1 MGASF
6 STRLS
11 DSNVELRTRIDA
23 AATKVVLDS
32 SFADLTKLANEKYCN
47 RLVKKVATI
56 FQQNKDTVDLELLR
70 QKLYDET
77 QKERREERR
86 GERENSQD
94 NNDDTRADIRD
105 EKTLEKHN
113 KKIKTPRIQNVE
125 KKCMQISKFY
135 VLFAHLF
142 SCIVSTINPTF
153 KIEKEKTATA
163 TSGSPA
169 AASSLDFCSS
179 RIDALVNGEL
189 VENSD
194 GDILVKPNVC
204 KTNVSKSGSPLHLID
219 LPGMKALQQLY
230 KDANANAN
238 DGDNSEKEDARYL
251 FKAFTGKD
259 APDHIRRLDQ
269 VPLKAYNK
277 DEECKEQRGYD
288 GGDPT
293 SDETQKKEQRR
304 DKERRDVETEKER
317 ERERMFYFY
326 NERDRKKNEEE
337 NARTG
342 VYLKGI
348 VGSLKERLFSEY
360 VQHIKEM
367 IERAEY
373 NRSRLLEVLSEMFTY
388 TYTYGSDGSI
398 SGVIIN
404 PSLTYKKLQS
414 LVVQTRRIVIKL
426 YTDCEEDYKHGLD
439 IFFAMV
445 QEKIAM
451 KLSVQEEVLKKQL
464 EDVMY
469 GPPERY
475 VPDSLLYQQQFQG
488 AEDFN
493 KKQFVPPHFKSSVIS
508 IVKKGVPDTAFQ
520 QILPSLNE
528 WMNEEIE
535 NATSLL
541 DPKQVADEFL
551 KENVYGDDDEYGS
564 SSAIAND
571 VSVFSSPPS
580 SPSASAVAP
589 AYAPASA
596 SAYAVAP
603 YAVAPYAVAP
613 YAVAPVATPSKAK
626 TSFSKIAT
634 DATAATTSSKL
645 LSGPS
650 ISPSPKKVKSRAVSD
665 IQPRQLSFISE

>member
-11 DSNVELRTRIDA
+11 ESNIELRNRIDA

-32 SFADLTKLANEKYCN
+32 SFADLAKLANEKYCN
-47 RLVKKVATI
+47 RLVKKVTTV

-77 QKERREERR
+77 QKERRGERR
-86 GERENSQD
+86 EERENSQD

-163 TSGSPA
+163 TSGSA
-169 AASSLDFCSS
+169 AAASTDSEIKSTAAPSSLDFCSS

-194 GDILVKPNVC
+194 GDLLVKPNVC

-230 KDANANAN
+230 KDANAN
-238 DGDNSEKEDARYL
+238 DGGDGEKEDARYL

-326 NERDRKKNEEE
+326 NERDRKKNEQE

-373 NRSRLLEVLSEMFTY
+373 NRSRLLEVLSEMF

-564 SSAIAND
+564 SSAIANE

-580 SPSASAVAP
+580 SPSASAVT
-589 AYAPASA
+589 
-596 SAYAVAP
+596 
-603 YAVAPYAVAP
+603 PYAVAP

-634 DATAATTSSKL
+634 DATTSSKL

-650 ISPSPKKVKSRAVSD
+650 ISPSPKKVKTRAVSD
-665 IQPRQLSFISE
+665 IQPRQLSFISEE

>member
-1 MGASF
+1 MQYIVTKFYFIDKNIDKMGASF

-11 DSNVELRTRIDA
+11 ESNIELRNRIDA

-32 SFADLTKLANEKYCN
+32 SFTDLTKLANEKYCN

-70 QKLYDET
+70 QQLYDEKQEEK
-77 QKERREERR
+77 QKR
-86 GERENSQD
+86 GVNSED
-94 NNDDTRADIRD
+94 ANADVANADT
-105 EKTLEKHN
+105 EKTSEKHN
-113 KKIKTPRIQNVE
+113 KKIKTPIIQNVE
-125 KKCMQISKFY
+125 KKCIQISKFY

-153 KIEKEKTATA
+153 KIEKEKTAT
-163 TSGSPA
+163 SGA
-169 AASSLDFCSS
+169 AQKEDTKSTAAGSSLDFCSS

-194 GDILVKPNVC
+194 GDLLVKPNVC

-230 KDANANAN
+230 KDAN
-238 DGDNSEKEDARYL
+238 DGGDSEKEDARYL

-277 DEECKEQRGYD
+277 DEECKEQKSYD
-288 GGDPT
+288 GGDRGDP
-293 SDETQKKEQRR
+293 SEENQKKNERK
-304 DKERRDVETEKER
+304 DKERRDLEK
-317 ERERMFYFY
+317 ERMFYFY

-348 VGSLKERLFSEY
+348 VGSLKERLFAEY

-373 NRSRLLEVLSEMFTY
+373 NRSRLLEILSQMFTY
-388 TYTYGSDGSI
+388 TYGGNGSI
-398 SGVIIN
+398 GGVIIN
-404 PSLTYKKLQS
+404 PSLTYRKLQS

-475 VPDSLLYQQQFQG
+475 IPESLLYQQQQFQG

-508 IVKKGVPDTAFQ
+508 IVKRGIPDSAFQ

-528 WMNEEIE
+528 WINEEIE

-541 DPKQVADEFL
+541 DPKQVADEFI
-551 KENVYGDDDEYGS
+551 KENVYGDDEYGS
-564 SSAIAND
+564 SS
-571 VSVFSSPPS
+571 
-580 SPSASAVAP
+580 SAVANYDSGFSSQSPSHSP
-589 AYAPASA
+589 ASAPAPVYVAAPAST
-596 SAYAVAP
+596 SAP
-603 YAVAPYAVAP
+603 I
-613 YAVAPVATPSKAK
+613 ATPSKAK
-626 TSFSKIAT
+626 TSFSNIAT
-634 DATAATTSSKL
+634 TAANTSSKL

-650 ISPSPKKVKSRAVSD
+650 VSPSPKKVKTRVVSD
-665 IQPRQLSFISE
+665 IQPRQLSFISEE

>member
-11 DSNVELRTRIDA
+11 ESNIELRNRIDA

-32 SFADLTKLANEKYCN
+32 SFTDLTKLANEKYCN

-70 QKLYDET
+70 QKLYDEM
-77 QKERREERR
+77 QKEKQKR
-86 GERENSQD
+86 GENSEGL
-94 NNDDTRADIRD
+94 DDDADLANAHVV
-105 EKTLEKHN
+105 KTSEKHN

-125 KKCMQISKFY
+125 KKCIQISKFY

-153 KIEKEKTATA
+153 KIEKEKTAT
-163 TSGSPA
+163 SGAAQKEDAKSTA

-194 GDILVKPNVC
+194 GDLLVKPNVC

-230 KDANANAN
+230 KDANAN

-277 DEECKEQRGYD
+277 DEECKEQKSYN

-293 SDETQKKEQRR
+293 NDETQKKDERR
-304 DKERRDVETEKER
+304 DKERREVEKEKER

-348 VGSLKERLFSEY
+348 VGSLKERLFAEY

-373 NRSRLLEVLSEMFTY
+373 NRSRLLEILSEMF

-475 VPDSLLYQQQFQG
+475 IPESLLYQQQFQG

-508 IVKKGVPDTAFQ
+508 IVKKGVPDSAFQ

-528 WMNEEIE
+528 WINEEIE

-541 DPKQVADEFL
+541 DPKQVADDFL

-564 SSAIAND
+564 SAIAND
-571 VSVFSSPPS
+571 VSVFSSPSS
-580 SPSASAVAP
+580 SPSAPAVAPYAASASAVAP
-589 AYAPASA
+589 YAASA
-596 SAYAVAP
+596 SAVAP
-603 YAVAPYAVAP
+603 
-613 YAVAPVATPSKAK
+613 PVSTPPKAK

-634 DATAATTSSKL
+634 DATTSSKL

-650 ISPSPKKVKSRAVSD
+650 VSPSPRKVKTRALSN
-665 IQPRQLSFISE
+665 IQPRQLSFISEEL

>member
-11 DSNVELRTRIDA
+11 ESNIELRNRIDA

-32 SFADLTKLANEKYCN
+32 SFTDLTKLANEKYCN

-70 QKLYDET
+70 QKLYDEM
-77 QKERREERR
+77 QKEKQKR
-86 GERENSQD
+86 GENSEGL
-94 NNDDTRADIRD
+94 DDDADLANAHLV
-105 EKTLEKHN
+105 KTSEKHN

-125 KKCMQISKFY
+125 KKCIQISKFY

-153 KIEKEKTATA
+153 KIEKEKTAT
-163 TSGSPA
+163 SGAAQKEDAKSTA

-194 GDILVKPNVC
+194 GDLLVKPNVC

-230 KDANANAN
+230 KDANSN

-277 DEECKEQRGYD
+277 DEECKEQKSYN

-293 SDETQKKEQRR
+293 NDETQKKDERR
-304 DKERRDVETEKER
+304 DKERREVEKER

-348 VGSLKERLFSEY
+348 VGSLKERLFTEY

-373 NRSRLLEVLSEMFTY
+373 NRSRLLEILSEMF

-475 VPDSLLYQQQFQG
+475 IPESLLYQQQFQG

-508 IVKKGVPDTAFQ
+508 IVKKGVPDAAFQ

-541 DPKQVADEFL
+541 DPKQVADDFL

-564 SSAIAND
+564 SAIAND
-571 VSVFSSPPS
+571 VSVFSSPSS
-580 SPSASAVAP
+580 SPSAP
-589 AYAPASA
+589 
-596 SAYAVAP
+596 AVAP
-603 YAVAPYAVAP
+603 YAVASASTVAP
-613 YAVAPVATPSKAK
+613 YAASASAVAPPISTPSKAK

-634 DATAATTSSKL
+634 DATTSSKL
-645 LSGPS
+645 FSGPS
-650 ISPSPKKVKSRAVSD
+650 VSPSPRKVKTRALSD
-665 IQPRQLSFISE
+665 IQPRQLSFISEE

>member
-11 DSNVELRTRIDA
+11 ESNIELRKRIDA
-23 AATKVVLDS
+23 AATKIVLDS
-32 SFADLTKLANEKYCN
+32 SFTDLMKLANEKYCN
-47 RLVKKVATI
+47 RLVKKVAVV
-56 FQQNKDTVDLELLR
+56 FQENKESIDLELLR
-70 QKLYDET
+70 QKLYDQKQKDTDGENLET
-77 QKERREERR
+77 I
-86 GERENSQD
+86 
-94 NNDDTRADIRD
+94 NDGN
-105 EKTLEKHN
+105 EKTIEKHH
-113 KKIKTPRIQNVE
+113 KKVKTPRIQNVE
-125 KKCMQISKFY
+125 KKCIQISKFY

-142 SCIVSTINPTF
+142 SCIVSTINPSF
-153 KIEKEKTATA
+153 KIESSSDKKEKTS
-163 TSGSPA
+163 TSTTKSDSSDSS
-169 AASSLDFCSS
+169 ASASEKVKVKESLDFCSS

-194 GDILVKPNVC
+194 GDLLVKPNVC
-204 KTNVSKSGSPLHLID
+204 KTNVSKSGNPLHLID

-230 KDANANAN
+230 KDANAN
-238 DGDNSEKEDARYL
+238 DGGDGEKEDARYL

-277 DEECKEQRGYD
+277 DEECKEQKSYN

-293 SDETQKKEQRR
+293 SDETQKKDERR
-304 DKERRDVETEKER
+304 DKERRDLEK

-348 VGSLKERLFSEY
+348 VGSLKERLFAEY

-373 NRSRLLEVLSEMFTY
+373 NRSRLLEILSEMF

-475 VPDSLLYQQQFQG
+475 IPESLLYQQQFQG

-508 IVKKGVPDTAFQ
+508 IVKKGVPDSAFQ

-528 WMNEEIE
+528 WINEEIE

-541 DPKQVADEFL
+541 DPKQVADDFL
-551 KENVYGDDDEYGS
+551 KENVYGDDEYGS
-564 SSAIAND
+564 SVVAND
-571 VSVFSSPPS
+571 VSVFSSPSS
-580 SPSASAVAP
+580 SPSAPAVVAP
-589 AYAPASA
+589 ASTASA
-596 SAYAVAP
+596 SAVAP
-603 YAVAPYAVAP
+603 YAVAPLIS
-613 YAVAPVATPSKAK
+613 TPSKAK
-626 TSFSKIAT
+626 TSFTKIAT
-634 DATAATTSSKL
+634 TAANTSSKL

-650 ISPSPKKVKSRAVSD
+650 VSPSPRKVKTRAVSD

>member
-11 DSNVELRTRIDA
+11 ESNIELRNRIDA

-32 SFADLTKLANEKYCN
+32 SFTDLTKLANEKYCN

-70 QKLYDET
+70 QKLYDEM
-77 QKERREERR
+77 QKEKQKR
-86 GERENSQD
+86 GENPQD
-94 NNDDTRADIRD
+94 NKEDAADTDVDAHAV
-105 EKTLEKHN
+105 KTLEKHN

-125 KKCMQISKFY
+125 KKCIQISKFY

-153 KIEKEKTATA
+153 KIEKEKTAT
-163 TSGSPA
+163 SGAAQKEDAKSTA

-194 GDILVKPNVC
+194 GDLLVKPNVC

-238 DGDNSEKEDARYL
+238 DGSESEKEDARYL

-277 DEECKEQRGYD
+277 DEECKEQKSYD
-288 GGDPT
+288 GGDPA

-304 DKERRDVETEKER
+304 DKERRDVETEK

-367 IERAEY
+367 IERAES
-373 NRSRLLEVLSEMFTY
+373 NRSRLLEILSEMFTY
-388 TYTYGSDGSI
+388 TYGSDGRSI

-475 VPDSLLYQQQFQG
+475 IPESLLYQQQFQG

-589 AYAPASA
+589 
-596 SAYAVAP
+596 

-650 ISPSPKKVKSRAVSD
+650 ISPSPKKVKTRAVSD
-665 IQPRQLSFISE
+665 IQPRQLSFISEE

>member
-11 DSNVELRTRIDA
+11 ESNIELRNRIDA

-32 SFADLTKLANEKYCN
+32 SFTDLTKLANEKYCN
-47 RLVKKVATI
+47 SLVKKVATV

-77 QKERREERR
+77 QKETR
-86 GERENSQD
+86 GERENPQDPQD
-94 NNDDTRADIRD
+94 NNNTDNADH
-105 EKTLEKHN
+105 EKTFEKHN
-113 KKIKTPRIQNVE
+113 KKIKIPRIQNVE
-125 KKCMQISKFY
+125 KKCIQISKFY

-153 KIEKEKTATA
+153 KIESSPSNKKATTDSSKEGTK
-163 TSGSPA
+163 SPS
-169 AASSLDFCSS
+169 SSLDFCSS

-194 GDILVKPNVC
+194 GDLLVKPNVC
-204 KTNVSKSGSPLHLID
+204 KTNISKSGSPLHLID

-230 KDANANAN
+230 KGAN
-238 DGDNSEKEDARYL
+238 DGGDSEKEDARYL
-251 FKAFTGKD
+251 FKAFMGKD

-269 VPLKAYNK
+269 VPLKAYSK
-277 DEECKEQRGYD
+277 DEECKEQKSYD
-288 GGDPT
+288 GGDRGDP
-293 SDETQKKEQRR
+293 SDETQKKEERR
-304 DKERRDVETEKER
+304 DKERRELEKEK
-317 ERERMFYFY
+317 ERMFYFY

-348 VGSLKERLFSEY
+348 VGSLKERLFAEY

-373 NRSRLLEVLSEMFTY
+373 NRSRLLEILSQMFTY
-388 TYTYGSDGSI
+388 TYGGNGSI
-398 SGVIIN
+398 GGVIIN
-404 PSLTYKKLQS
+404 PSLTYRKLQS

-475 VPDSLLYQQQFQG
+475 IPESLLYQQQFQG
-488 AEDFN
+488 AEEFN

-528 WMNEEIE
+528 WINEEIE

-541 DPKQVADEFL
+541 DPKQVADEFI
-551 KENVYGDDDEYGS
+551 KENVYGDDEYGS
-564 SSAIAND
+564 SSSAVAND
-571 VSVFSSPPS
+571 DSGFLPPS
-580 SPSASAVAP
+580 SPSVVAP
-589 AYAPASA
+589 SRAS
-596 SAYAVAP
+596 YAVA
-603 YAVAPYAVAP
+603 APSVDP
-613 YAVAPVATPSKAK
+613 IATPSKAK

-634 DATAATTSSKL
+634 TSANTSSKL

-650 ISPSPKKVKSRAVSD
+650 VSPSPRKVKTRVVSD
-665 IQPRQLSFISE
+665 IQPRQLSFILEE

>member
-11 DSNVELRTRIDA
+11 ESNIELRTRIDA

-32 SFADLTKLANEKYCN
+32 SFTDLTKLANEKYCN

-77 QKERREERR
+77 QKEMR
-86 GERENSQD
+86 GDPQD
-94 NNDDTRADIRD
+94 NNYADA

-113 KKIKTPRIQNVE
+113 KKIKTPRIQNIE

-153 KIEKEKTATA
+153 KIEPSPSPSPSDKKEKEKTT
-163 TSGSPA
+163 

-194 GDILVKPNVC
+194 GDLLVKPNVC

-230 KDANANAN
+230 KGAN
-238 DGDNSEKEDARYL
+238 DGGDGEKEDARYL
-251 FKAFTGKD
+251 FKAFMGKD

-269 VPLKAYNK
+269 VPLKAYSK
-277 DEECKEQRGYD
+277 DEECKEQKGYE
-288 GGDPT
+288 GGGGET
-293 SDETQKKEQRR
+293 SDETQKKEERK
-304 DKERRDVETEKER
+304 DKERRDLEKEK

-348 VGSLKERLFSEY
+348 VGSLKERLFTEY

-373 NRSRLLEVLSEMFTY
+373 NRSRLLEILSEMFTY
-388 TYTYGSDGSI
+388 TYDSDGSI
-398 SGVIIN
+398 GGVIIN
-404 PSLTYKKLQS
+404 PSLTYRKLQS

-426 YTDCEEDYKHGLD
+426 YTDCEEDYKRGLD
-439 IFFAMV
+439 LFFAMV

-475 VPDSLLYQQQFQG
+475 IPESLLYQQQQFQG

-508 IVKKGVPDTAFQ
+508 IVKRGIPDSAFQ

-528 WMNEEIE
+528 WINEEIE

-541 DPKQVADEFL
+541 DPKQVADEFI
-551 KENVYGDDDEYGS
+551 KENVYGDDEYGS
-564 SSAIAND
+564 SAVAND
-571 VSVFSSPPS
+571 DSRFLPPS
-580 SPSASAVAP
+580 SPSPSPSPSVIAPSRASYASATSAP
-589 AYAPASA
+589 SRASYAAASA
-596 SAYAVAP
+596 APSADP
-603 YAVAPYAVAP
+603 I
-613 YAVAPVATPSKAK
+613 ATPSKAK

-634 DATAATTSSKL
+634 TAANTSSKL

-650 ISPSPKKVKSRAVSD
+650 VSPSPRKVKTRVVSD
-665 IQPRQLSFISE
+665 IQPRQLSFISEE

>member
-11 DSNVELRTRIDA
+11 ESNIELRNRIDA

-32 SFADLTKLANEKYCN
+32 SFTDLTKLANEKYCN

-70 QKLYDET
+70 QKLYDEM
-77 QKERREERR
+77 QKEKQKR
-86 GERENSQD
+86 GENSEGL
-94 NNDDTRADIRD
+94 DDDADLAD
-105 EKTLEKHN
+105 AHLVKTSEKHN

-125 KKCMQISKFY
+125 KKCIQISKFY

-153 KIEKEKTATA
+153 KIEKEKTAT
-163 TSGSPA
+163 SGAAQKEDAKSTA

-194 GDILVKPNVC
+194 GDLLVKPNVC

-230 KDANANAN
+230 KDANAN

-251 FKAFTGKD
+251 FKAFMGKD

-277 DEECKEQRGYD
+277 DEECKEQKSYD
-288 GGDPT
+288 GGDPA
-293 SDETQKKEQRR
+293 SDETQKKDERR
-304 DKERRDVETEKER
+304 DKERREVEKEKER

-348 VGSLKERLFSEY
+348 VGSLKERLFTEY

-373 NRSRLLEVLSEMFTY
+373 NRSRLLEILSEMFTY
-388 TYTYGSDGSI
+388 TYGSGGSSI

-475 VPDSLLYQQQFQG
+475 IPDSLLYQQQFQG

-541 DPKQVADEFL
+541 DPKQVADDFL

-564 SSAIAND
+564 SAIAND
-571 VSVFSSPPS
+571 VSVFSSPSS
-580 SPSASAVAP
+580 SPSASAIAP
-589 AYAPASA
+589 AYASASA
-596 SAYAVAP
+596 STVAP
-603 YAVAPYAVAP
+603 YAVAP
-613 YAVAPVATPSKAK
+613 PVATPSKAK

-634 DATAATTSSKL
+634 DATTSSKL
-645 LSGPS
+645 FSGPS
-650 ISPSPKKVKSRAVSD
+650 VSPSPRKVKTRALSD
-665 IQPRQLSFISE
+665 IQPRQLSFISEE

>member
-11 DSNVELRTRIDA
+11 ESNIELRNRIDA

-32 SFADLTKLANEKYCN
+32 SFTDLTKLANEKYCN

-70 QKLYDET
+70 QKLYDEM
-77 QKERREERR
+77 QKEKQKR
-86 GERENSQD
+86 GENSEGL
-94 NNDDTRADIRD
+94 DDDADLANAHVV
-105 EKTLEKHN
+105 KTSEKHN

-125 KKCMQISKFY
+125 KKCIQISKFY

-153 KIEKEKTATA
+153 KIEKEKTAT
-163 TSGSPA
+163 SGAAQKEDAKSTA

-194 GDILVKPNVC
+194 GDLLVKPNVC

-230 KDANANAN
+230 KDANAN

-277 DEECKEQRGYD
+277 DEECKEQKSYN

-293 SDETQKKEQRR
+293 NDETQKKDERR
-304 DKERRDVETEKER
+304 DKERREVEKEKER

-348 VGSLKERLFSEY
+348 VGSLKERLFAEY

-373 NRSRLLEVLSEMFTY
+373 NRSRLLEILSEMF

-475 VPDSLLYQQQFQG
+475 IPESLLYQQQFQG

-508 IVKKGVPDTAFQ
+508 IVKKGVPDSAFQ

-528 WMNEEIE
+528 WINEEIE

-541 DPKQVADEFL
+541 DPKQVADDFL

-564 SSAIAND
+564 SAIAND
-571 VSVFSSPPS
+571 VSVFSSPSS
-580 SPSASAVAP
+580 SPSAPAVAPYAASASAVAP
-589 AYAPASA
+589 
-596 SAYAVAP
+596 
-603 YAVAPYAVAP
+603 
-613 YAVAPVATPSKAK
+613 PVSTPPKAK

-634 DATAATTSSKL
+634 DATTSSKL

-650 ISPSPKKVKSRAVSD
+650 VSPSPRKVKTRALSN
-665 IQPRQLSFISE
+665 IQPRQLSFISEEL

>member
-11 DSNVELRTRIDA
+11 ESNIELRNRIDA
-23 AATKVVLDS
+23 AATKVVMDS
-32 SFADLTKLANEKYCN
+32 SFTDLTKLANEKYCN

-70 QKLYDET
+70 QKLYDEV
-77 QKERREERR
+77 QKEMQ

-153 KIEKEKTATA
+153 KIEKEKTAT
-163 TSGSPA
+163 SGAAQKEDAKSTA

-194 GDILVKPNVC
+194 GDLLVKPNVC

-219 LPGMKALQQLY
+219 LPGMKALQRLY
-230 KDANANAN
+230 KDANAN
-238 DGDNSEKEDARYL
+238 DGGDGEKEDARYL

-277 DEECKEQRGYD
+277 DEECKEQKSYN

-293 SDETQKKEQRR
+293 SEENQKKEERK
-304 DKERRDVETEKER
+304 DKERREVEK

-348 VGSLKERLFSEY
+348 VGSLKERLFAEY

-373 NRSRLLEVLSEMFTY
+373 NRSRLLEILSEMF

-475 VPDSLLYQQQFQG
+475 IPESLLYQQQFQG

-508 IVKKGVPDTAFQ
+508 IVKRGVPDSAFQ

-528 WMNEEIE
+528 WINEEIE

-541 DPKQVADEFL
+541 DPKQVADDFL
-551 KENVYGDDDEYGS
+551 KENVYGDDEYGS
-564 SSAIAND
+564 SSSAVAND
-571 VSVFSSPPS
+571 DSGFSSPS
-580 SPSASAVAP
+580 SPSSSSYIVAP
-589 AYAPASA
+589 SRASYAVAPASA
-596 SAYAVAP
+596 SYAVAP
-603 YAVAPYAVAP
+603 AVASYAVAPP
-613 YAVAPVATPSKAK
+613 NSTPSKAK

-634 DATAATTSSKL
+634 TAANTSSKL

-650 ISPSPKKVKSRAVSD
+650 ISPSPRKVKTRAVSD

>member
-11 DSNVELRTRIDA
+11 ESNIELRNRIDA

-32 SFADLTKLANEKYCN
+32 SFTDLTKLANEKYCN

-70 QKLYDET
+70 QKLYDEM
-77 QKERREERR
+77 QKEKQKR
-86 GERENSQD
+86 GENPHVANAD
-94 NNDDTRADIRD
+94 VANADVANADT
-105 EKTLEKHN
+105 EKTSEKHN

-125 KKCMQISKFY
+125 KKCIQISKFY

-153 KIEKEKTATA
+153 KIEKEKAA
-163 TSGSPA
+163 TSGAAQKEDAKSTA

-194 GDILVKPNVC
+194 GDLLVKPNVC

-230 KDANANAN
+230 KDANAN
-238 DGDNSEKEDARYL
+238 DGSEGEKEDARYL

-277 DEECKEQRGYD
+277 DEECKEQKSYD
-288 GGDPT
+288 GGDPA

-367 IERAEY
+367 IERAES
-373 NRSRLLEVLSEMFTY
+373 NRSRLLEILSEMFTY
-388 TYTYGSDGSI
+388 TYGSGGSDGSSI

-404 PSLTYKKLQS
+404 PSLTYKKLKS

-475 VPDSLLYQQQFQG
+475 IPESLLYQQQFQG

-508 IVKKGVPDTAFQ
+508 IVKKGVPDAAFQ

-564 SSAIAND
+564 SAIAND
-571 VSVFSSPPS
+571 VSVFSSPSS
-580 SPSASAVAP
+580 SPSAPAVAP
-589 AYAPASA
+589 YAVASA
-596 SAYAVAP
+596 SAVAP
-603 YAVAPYAVAP
+603 YAVAPP
-613 YAVAPVATPSKAK
+613 ISTPSKAK

-650 ISPSPKKVKSRAVSD
+650 VSPSPKKVKTRAPPD
-665 IQPRQLSFISE
+665 IQPRQLSFISEE

>member
-1 MGASF
+1 M
-6 STRLS
+6 
-11 DSNVELRTRIDA
+11 
-23 AATKVVLDS
+23 
-32 SFADLTKLANEKYCN
+32 
-47 RLVKKVATI
+47 
-56 FQQNKDTVDLELLR
+56 
-70 QKLYDET
+70 
-77 QKERREERR
+77 
-86 GERENSQD
+86 
-94 NNDDTRADIRD
+94 
-105 EKTLEKHN
+105 
-113 KKIKTPRIQNVE
+113 
-125 KKCMQISKFY
+125 
-135 VLFAHLF
+135 
-142 SCIVSTINPTF
+142 
-153 KIEKEKTATA
+153 
-163 TSGSPA
+163 
-169 AASSLDFCSS
+169 DFCTS

-194 GDILVKPNVC
+194 GDLLVKPNVC
-204 KTNVSKSGSPLHLID
+204 KTNISKSGSPLHLID

-230 KDANANAN
+230 KGAN
-238 DGDNSEKEDARYL
+238 DGGDSEKEDARYL

-277 DEECKEQRGYD
+277 DEECKEQKSYD
-288 GGDPT
+288 GGSGET
-293 SDETQKKEQRR
+293 SEENQKKNERK
-304 DKERRDVETEKER
+304 DKERRDLEK
-317 ERERMFYFY
+317 ERMFYFY

-348 VGSLKERLFSEY
+348 VGSLKERLFAEY

-373 NRSRLLEVLSEMFTY
+373 NRSRLLEILSQMFTY
-388 TYTYGSDGSI
+388 TYGGNGSI
-398 SGVIIN
+398 GGVIIN

-426 YTDCEEDYKHGLD
+426 YTDCEEDYKRGLD

-445 QEKIAM
+445 QDKIAM

-475 VPDSLLYQQQFQG
+475 IPESLLYQQQQFQG

-508 IVKKGVPDTAFQ
+508 IVKRGIPDSAFQ

-528 WMNEEIE
+528 WINEEIE

-541 DPKQVADEFL
+541 DPKQVADEFI
-551 KENVYGDDDEYGS
+551 KENVYGDDEYGS
-564 SSAIAND
+564 SS
-571 VSVFSSPPS
+571 
-580 SPSASAVAP
+580 SAVANYDSGFSSQSPSHSP
-589 AYAPASA
+589 ASAPSRASYAPAPASTSA
-596 SAYAVAP
+596 P
-603 YAVAPYAVAP
+603 I
-613 YAVAPVATPSKAK
+613 ATPSKAK
-626 TSFSKIAT
+626 TSFSNIAT
-634 DATAATTSSKL
+634 TAANTSSKL

-650 ISPSPKKVKSRAVSD
+650 VSPSPKKVKTRVVSD
-665 IQPRQLSFISE
+665 IQPRQLSFISEE

>member
-11 DSNVELRTRIDA
+11 ESNTELRNRIDA

-32 SFADLTKLANEKYCN
+32 SFTDLTKLANEKYCN

-77 QKERREERR
+77 QKEIQRDP
-86 GERENSQD
+86 Q
-94 NNDDTRADIRD
+94 DTRVDD

-113 KKIKTPRIQNVE
+113 KKIKTPRIQNLE

-153 KIEKEKTATA
+153 KIEPSPSDKKEKEKEKEKEKTT
-163 TSGSPA
+163 T
-169 AASSLDFCSS
+169 ASSLDFCSS

-194 GDILVKPNVC
+194 GDLLVKPNVC
-204 KTNVSKSGSPLHLID
+204 KTNVSKSGRPLHLID

-230 KDANANAN
+230 KGAN
-238 DGDNSEKEDARYL
+238 DGGDGEKEDARYL
-251 FKAFTGKD
+251 FKAFMGKD

-269 VPLKAYNK
+269 VPLKAYSK
-277 DEECKEQRGYD
+277 DEECKEQKGYE
-288 GGDPT
+288 GGSGET
-293 SDETQKKEQRR
+293 SDEIQKKEERR
-304 DKERRDVETEKER
+304 DKERRDLEKEK

-348 VGSLKERLFSEY
+348 VGSLKERLFAEY

-373 NRSRLLEVLSEMFTY
+373 NRSRLLEILSEMFTY
-388 TYTYGSDGSI
+388 TYDSDGSI
-398 SGVIIN
+398 GGVIIN
-404 PSLTYKKLQS
+404 PSLTYRKLQS

-426 YTDCEEDYKHGLD
+426 YTDCEEDYKRGLD

-475 VPDSLLYQQQFQG
+475 IPESLLYQQQQFQG

-508 IVKKGVPDTAFQ
+508 IVKRGIPDSAFQ

-528 WMNEEIE
+528 WINEEIE

-541 DPKQVADEFL
+541 DPKQVADEFI
-551 KENVYGDDDEYGS
+551 KENVYGDDEYS
-564 SSAIAND
+564 SSSSVVAND
-571 VSVFSSPPS
+571 DSGFSPPS
-580 SPSASAVAP
+580 SPSVVAP
-589 AYAPASA
+589 SRAS
-596 SAYAVAP
+596 YAVA
-603 YAVAPYAVAP
+603 APSVDP
-613 YAVAPVATPSKAK
+613 IATPSKAK

-634 DATAATTSSKL
+634 TAANTSSKL

-650 ISPSPKKVKSRAVSD
+650 VSPSPRKVKTRVVSD
-665 IQPRQLSFISE
+665 IQPRQLSFILEE

>member
-11 DSNVELRTRIDA
+11 ESNIELRNRIDA

-32 SFADLTKLANEKYCN
+32 SFTDLTKLANEKYCN
-47 RLVKKVATI
+47 RLVKKVATV

-70 QKLYDET
+70 QQLYDEKQEEK
-77 QKERREERR
+77 QKR
-86 GERENSQD
+86 GVSSEDAN
-94 NNDDTRADIRD
+94 ADVANAD
-105 EKTLEKHN
+105 VANADVANADAEKTSEKHN

-125 KKCMQISKFY
+125 KKCIQISKFY

-153 KIEKEKTATA
+153 KIEKEKTAT
-163 TSGSPA
+163 SGA
-169 AASSLDFCSS
+169 AQKEDTKSTAAGSSLDFCSS

-194 GDILVKPNVC
+194 GDLLVKPNVC

-230 KDANANAN
+230 KDAN
-238 DGDNSEKEDARYL
+238 DGGDGEKEDARYL

-277 DEECKEQRGYD
+277 DEECKEQKNYN
-288 GGDPT
+288 GGDP
-293 SDETQKKEQRR
+293 SEENQKKDERK
-304 DKERRDVETEKER
+304 DKERRDLEK
-317 ERERMFYFY
+317 ERMFYFY

-348 VGSLKERLFSEY
+348 VGSLKERLFAEY

-373 NRSRLLEVLSEMFTY
+373 NRSRLLEILSQMFTY
-388 TYTYGSDGSI
+388 TYTYGGNGSI
-398 SGVIIN
+398 GGVIIN
-404 PSLTYKKLQS
+404 PSLTYRKLQS

-475 VPDSLLYQQQFQG
+475 IPESLLYQQQFQG
-488 AEDFN
+488 AEEFN

-528 WMNEEIE
+528 WINEEIE
-535 NATSLL
+535 NTTSLL
-541 DPKQVADEFL
+541 DPKQVADEFI
-551 KENVYGDDDEYGS
+551 KENVYGDDEYGS
-564 SSAIAND
+564 SAVANID
-571 VSVFSSPPS
+571 SRFSSQ
-580 SPSASAVAP
+580 SPSQSSYIVAP
-589 AYAPASA
+589 APVYVAAPAST
-596 SAYAVAP
+596 SAP
-603 YAVAPYAVAP
+603 I
-613 YAVAPVATPSKAK
+613 ATPSKVK
-626 TSFSKIAT
+626 TSFSNIAT
-634 DATAATTSSKL
+634 STSTSSKL

-650 ISPSPKKVKSRAVSD
+650 ISPSPRKVKSRVVSD
-665 IQPRQLSFISE
+665 IQPRQLSFISEE

>member
-11 DSNVELRTRIDA
+11 ESNIELRNRIDA

-32 SFADLTKLANEKYCN
+32 SFADLTKLTNEKYCN

-153 KIEKEKTATA
+153 KIEKENTA
-163 TSGSPA
+163 TSGAAQKEDAKSTA

-194 GDILVKPNVC
+194 GDLLVKPNVC

-230 KDANANAN
+230 KDANAN
-238 DGDNSEKEDARYL
+238 DGGDGEKEDARYL

-277 DEECKEQRGYD
+277 DEECKEQKSYD
-288 GGDPT
+288 GGDPA
-293 SDETQKKEQRR
+293 SEENQKKEERR
-304 DKERRDVETEKER
+304 DKDRRDVEKER

-367 IERAEY
+367 IERAES
-373 NRSRLLEVLSEMFTY
+373 NRSRLLEILSEMFKY
-388 TYTYGSDGSI
+388 T
-398 SGVIIN
+398 
-404 PSLTYKKLQS
+404 
-414 LVVQTRRIVIKL
+414 
-426 YTDCEEDYKHGLD
+426 
-439 IFFAMV
+439 
-445 QEKIAM
+445 
-451 KLSVQEEVLKKQL
+451 
-464 EDVMY
+464 
-469 GPPERY
+469 
-475 VPDSLLYQQQFQG
+475 
-488 AEDFN
+488 
-493 KKQFVPPHFKSSVIS
+493 
-508 IVKKGVPDTAFQ
+508 
-520 QILPSLNE
+520 
-528 WMNEEIE
+528 
-535 NATSLL
+535 
-541 DPKQVADEFL
+541 
-551 KENVYGDDDEYGS
+551 
-564 SSAIAND
+564 
-571 VSVFSSPPS
+571 
-580 SPSASAVAP
+580 
-589 AYAPASA
+589 
-596 SAYAVAP
+596 
-603 YAVAPYAVAP
+603 
-613 YAVAPVATPSKAK
+613 
-626 TSFSKIAT
+626 
-634 DATAATTSSKL
+634 
-645 LSGPS
+645 
-650 ISPSPKKVKSRAVSD
+650 
-665 IQPRQLSFISE
+665 

>member
-11 DSNVELRTRIDA
+11 ESNIELRNRIDA

-32 SFADLTKLANEKYCN
+32 SFTDLTKLANEKYCN

-70 QKLYDET
+70 QKLYDEM
-77 QKERREERR
+77 QKEKQKR
-86 GERENSQD
+86 GENSED
-94 NNDDTRADIRD
+94 VDVDSDLANAHVV
-105 EKTLEKHN
+105 KTSEKHN

-125 KKCMQISKFY
+125 KKCIQISKFY

-142 SCIVSTINPTF
+142 SCIVSSINPTF
-153 KIEKEKTATA
+153 KIEKEKMA
-163 TSGSPA
+163 TSGAAQKEDAKSTA

-194 GDILVKPNVC
+194 GDLLVKPNVC

-230 KDANANAN
+230 KDANAN

-251 FKAFTGKD
+251 FKAFMGKD

-277 DEECKEQRGYD
+277 DEECKEQKSYD
-288 GGDPT
+288 GGDPA
-293 SDETQKKEQRR
+293 SDETQKKDERR
-304 DKERRDVETEKER
+304 DKERREVEKEK

-348 VGSLKERLFSEY
+348 VGSLKERLFTEY

-373 NRSRLLEVLSEMFTY
+373 NRSRLLEILSEMFTY
-388 TYTYGSDGSI
+388 TYGSGGSSI

-475 VPDSLLYQQQFQG
+475 IPDSLLYQQQFQG

-493 KKQFVPPHFKSSVIS
+493 NKQFVPPHFKSSVIS

-541 DPKQVADEFL
+541 DPKQVADDFL

-564 SSAIAND
+564 SAVAND
-571 VSVFSSPPS
+571 GSVFSSPSS
-580 SPSASAVAP
+580 SPSASAIAPASTVAP
-589 AYAPASA
+589 YAASA
-596 SAYAVAP
+596 SAVAP
-603 YAVAPYAVAP
+603 
-613 YAVAPVATPSKAK
+613 PVATPSKMK

-634 DATAATTSSKL
+634 DATTSSKL
-645 LSGPS
+645 FSGPS
-650 ISPSPKKVKSRAVSD
+650 VSPSPRKVKTRAVSD

>member
-11 DSNVELRTRIDA
+11 ESNIELRNRIDA

-32 SFADLTKLANEKYCN
+32 SFTDLTKLANEKYCN

-70 QKLYDET
+70 QKLYDEM
-77 QKERREERR
+77 QKEKQKR
-86 GERENSQD
+86 GENPQD
-94 NNDDTRADIRD
+94 NNKEDAADTDVDAHAV
-105 EKTLEKHN
+105 KTLEKHN

-125 KKCMQISKFY
+125 KKCIQISKFY

-153 KIEKEKTATA
+153 KIEKEKTAT
-163 TSGSPA
+163 SGAAQKEDAKSTA

-194 GDILVKPNVC
+194 GDLLVKPNVC

-238 DGDNSEKEDARYL
+238 DGSESEKEDARYL

-277 DEECKEQRGYD
+277 DEECKEQKSYD
-288 GGDPT
+288 GGDPA

-304 DKERRDVETEKER
+304 DKERRDVETEK

-367 IERAEY
+367 IERAES
-373 NRSRLLEVLSEMFTY
+373 NRSRLLEILSEMFTY
-388 TYTYGSDGSI
+388 TYGSDGRSI

-475 VPDSLLYQQQFQG
+475 IPESLLYQQQFQG

-508 IVKKGVPDTAFQ
+508 IVKKGVPDAAFQ

-564 SSAIAND
+564 SAIANE

-580 SPSASAVAP
+580 SHSAS
-589 AYAPASA
+589 
-596 SAYAVAP
+596 AVAP

-613 YAVAPVATPSKAK
+613 YAVAPAATPSKAK

-650 ISPSPKKVKSRAVSD
+650 VSPSPRKVKTRAPPD
-665 IQPRQLSFISE
+665 IQPRKLSFISEERQEE

>member
-11 DSNVELRTRIDA
+11 ESNIELRNRIDA

-32 SFADLTKLANEKYCN
+32 SFTDLTKLANEKYCN

-77 QKERREERR
+77 QKEMQ
-86 GERENSQD
+86 GDRENSQD

-105 EKTLEKHN
+105 EKTLEKRN
-113 KKIKTPRIQNVE
+113 KKIKTPRIQNLE

-153 KIEKEKTATA
+153 KIEPSPSPSDKKEKEKEKTT
-163 TSGSPA
+163 

-194 GDILVKPNVC
+194 GDFLVKPNVC
-204 KTNVSKSGSPLHLID
+204 KTNVSKSGRPLHLID

-230 KDANANAN
+230 KGAN
-238 DGDNSEKEDARYL
+238 DGGDGEKEDARYL

-269 VPLKAYNK
+269 VPLKAYSK
-277 DEECKEQRGYD
+277 DEECKEQKGYE
-288 GGDPT
+288 GGSGETGD
-293 SDETQKKEQRR
+293 DETQKKEERR
-304 DKERRDVETEKER
+304 DKERRDLEKEK

-373 NRSRLLEVLSEMFTY
+373 NRSRLLEILSEMFTY
-388 TYTYGSDGSI
+388 TYDSDGSI
-398 SGVIIN
+398 GGVIIN

-426 YTDCEEDYKHGLD
+426 YTDCEEDYKRGLD

-475 VPDSLLYQQQFQG
+475 IPESLLYQQQQFQG

-508 IVKKGVPDTAFQ
+508 IVKRGIPDSAFQ

-528 WMNEEIE
+528 WINEEIE

-541 DPKQVADEFL
+541 DPKQVADEFI
-551 KENVYGDDDEYGS
+551 KENVYGDDEYGS
-564 SSAIAND
+564 SSSAVAND
-571 VSVFSSPPS
+571 DSGFLPPS
-580 SPSASAVAP
+580 SLPPSPSVVAPSRASYASAASVPSRAS
-589 AYAPASA
+589 YAAASA
-596 SAYAVAP
+596 AP
-603 YAVAPYAVAP
+603 SVDPI
-613 YAVAPVATPSKAK
+613 ATPSKAK

-634 DATAATTSSKL
+634 TAANTSSKL

-650 ISPSPKKVKSRAVSD
+650 VSPSPRKVKPRVVSD
-665 IQPRQLSFISE
+665 IQPRQLSFILEE

>member
-11 DSNVELRTRIDA
+11 ESNIELRNRIDA

-32 SFADLTKLANEKYCN
+32 NFADLTKLANEKYCN

-70 QKLYDET
+70 QKLYDEM
-77 QKERREERR
+77 QKEKQKR
-86 GERENSQD
+86 GENPQD
-94 NNDDTRADIRD
+94 NNKEDAADTDVDAHAV
-105 EKTLEKHN
+105 KTLEKHN

-125 KKCMQISKFY
+125 KKCIQISKFY

-153 KIEKEKTATA
+153 KIEKEKTAT
-163 TSGSPA
+163 SGAAQKEDAKSTA

-194 GDILVKPNVC
+194 GDLLVKPNVC

-230 KDANANAN
+230 KDANAN
-238 DGDNSEKEDARYL
+238 DGSESEKEDARYL

-277 DEECKEQRGYD
+277 DEECKEQKSYD

-293 SDETQKKEQRR
+293 SEEIRKKEERR
-304 DKERRDVETEKER
+304 DKERRGLETEKER

-337 NARTG
+337 NVRTG

-367 IERAEY
+367 IERAES
-373 NRSRLLEVLSEMFTY
+373 NRSRLLEILSEMFTY
-388 TYTYGSDGSI
+388 TYGSGDSGI

-475 VPDSLLYQQQFQG
+475 IPESLLYQQQFQG

-508 IVKKGVPDTAFQ
+508 IVKKGVPDAAFQ

-564 SSAIAND
+564 SAIANE

-580 SPSASAVAP
+580 SHSAS
-589 AYAPASA
+589 
-596 SAYAVAP
+596 AVAP

-613 YAVAPVATPSKAK
+613 PISTPPKAK

-634 DATAATTSSKL
+634 DATTSSKL
-645 LSGPS
+645 LSRPS
-650 ISPSPKKVKSRAVSD
+650 VSPSPKKVKTRVSD
-665 IQPRQLSFISE
+665 IQPRQLSFISEE

>member
-1 MGASF
+1 
-6 STRLS
+6 
-11 DSNVELRTRIDA
+11 
-23 AATKVVLDS
+23 
-32 SFADLTKLANEKYCN
+32 
-47 RLVKKVATI
+47 
-56 FQQNKDTVDLELLR
+56 
-70 QKLYDET
+70 
-77 QKERREERR
+77 
-86 GERENSQD
+86 
-94 NNDDTRADIRD
+94 
-105 EKTLEKHN
+105 
-113 KKIKTPRIQNVE
+113 
-125 KKCMQISKFY
+125 
-135 VLFAHLF
+135 
-142 SCIVSTINPTF
+142 
-153 KIEKEKTATA
+153 
-163 TSGSPA
+163 
-169 AASSLDFCSS
+169 
-179 RIDALVNGEL
+179 
-189 VENSD
+189 
-194 GDILVKPNVC
+194 
-204 KTNVSKSGSPLHLID
+204 
-219 LPGMKALQQLY
+219 
-230 KDANANAN
+230 
-238 DGDNSEKEDARYL
+238 
-251 FKAFTGKD
+251 
-259 APDHIRRLDQ
+259 
-269 VPLKAYNK
+269 
-277 DEECKEQRGYD
+277 
-288 GGDPT
+288 
-293 SDETQKKEQRR
+293 
-304 DKERRDVETEKER
+304 
-317 ERERMFYFY
+317 MFYFY
-326 NERDRKKNEEE
+326 NERDRKKNEQE

-388 TYTYGSDGSI
+388 TYGSDGGI

-564 SSAIAND
+564 SAIAND

-580 SPSASAVAP
+580 SPSAS
-589 AYAPASA
+589 
-596 SAYAVAP
+596 AVAP

-634 DATAATTSSKL
+634 DATTSSKL

-650 ISPSPKKVKSRAVSD
+650 ISPSPKKVKTRAVSD
-665 IQPRQLSFISE
+665 IQPRQLSFILEE